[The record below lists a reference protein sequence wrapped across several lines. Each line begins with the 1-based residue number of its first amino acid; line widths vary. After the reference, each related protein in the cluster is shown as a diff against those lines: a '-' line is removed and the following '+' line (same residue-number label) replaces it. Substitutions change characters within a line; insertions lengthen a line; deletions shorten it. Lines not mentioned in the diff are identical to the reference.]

1 MQRQVRHYNL
11 DAIISVGYRISSA
24 QATRFRQWATSVLRQ
39 HLTQGFTLNRQRFEQ
54 NAAELEATLALV
66 RKAAA
71 GEALTTAQG
80 RGLVEQQRG
89 DDSPHRKHVGLA
101 RVVPC
106 IAVALLLGNFHAD

>member
-1 MQRQVRHYNL
+1 MLH
-11 DAIISVGYRISSA
+11 
-24 QATRFRQWATSVLRQ
+24 Q

-71 GEALTTAQG
+71 GEALTTDQG